1 MQSQPVVEADLP
13 NSSVVI
19 QDQSAPLWSTDDLK
33 LAQNNDPHIG
43 FIYRLVESGVSKPT
57 WNEIVHQSK
66 DVKTL
71 WSFWPRL
78 AIKDGLLQRRF
89 EVVDQQTEL
98 WQVVMPKSH
107 REDFIKLVHGGA
119 TGGHF
124 GLKKIAAAAQA
135 RAYWPTWSSDLA
147 ACLKKCRECA
157 QYHRGTLPRQ
167 AEMQIPLAGE
177 PWERVSVD
185 ITGPHPKSSRQ
196 NVFILTLVDHFSKWA
211 EAIAIPNHTA
221 TTVVKALVVH
231 VFSRFG
237 MPIEIL
243 TDRGA
248 EFESELF
255 CQLLRWLEIDKL
267 RTTAYKPSSNGVVE
281 RFHRTLN
288 SMFGKVISENQR
300 DWDER
305 LPYVIA
311 AYRASVH
318 ASTGFTPNKLMLGR
332 ENRMPID
339 LVMGLPPREAN
350 DSQSVDDFVARQ
362 QEIAEES
369 YQLARQHLA
378 QNAQR
383 RKSAYDVRVRKSK
396 YDIGDWVWYY
406 YPRKYTQKSP
416 KWQRNFTGPYRVMRV
431 IPPVSYV
438 LQKSPRAKPF
448 VVHADKLKRCYS
460 TPPTDWTLTP
470 EAGDSSDNT
479 VALPTT
485 RPSVRRDNQRENSRH
500 TQEERRLELESEPE
514 TQASRAR
521 KRPTYLDAYVCGSA
535 IVGFGRSSLATNR
548 EDLPS
553 RR

>member
-1 MQSQPVVEADLP
+1 
-13 NSSVVI
+13 
-19 QDQSAPLWSTDDLK
+19 
-33 LAQNNDPHIG
+33 
-43 FIYRLVESGVSKPT
+43 
-57 WNEIVHQSK
+57 
-66 DVKTL
+66 
-71 WSFWPRL
+71 
-78 AIKDGLLQRRF
+78 
-89 EVVDQQTEL
+89 
-98 WQVVMPKSH
+98 
-107 REDFIKLVHGGA
+107 
-119 TGGHF
+119 
-124 GLKKIAAAAQA
+124 
-135 RAYWPTWSSDLA
+135 
-147 ACLKKCRECA
+147 
-157 QYHRGTLPRQ
+157 
-167 AEMQIPLAGE
+167 MQIPLAGE

-221 TTVVKALVVH
+221 TTVAKALVVH

-288 SMFGKVISENQR
+288 SMLGKVISENQR

-305 LPYVIA
+305 LPYVMA

-431 IPPVSYV
+431 IPPVNYV

-535 IVGFGRSSLATNR
+535 TVGFGRSSLGTNR
-548 EDLPS
+548 EDLLS

>member
-1 MQSQPVVEADLP
+1 
-13 NSSVVI
+13 
-19 QDQSAPLWSTDDLK
+19 
-33 LAQNNDPHIG
+33 
-43 FIYRLVESGVSKPT
+43 
-57 WNEIVHQSK
+57 
-66 DVKTL
+66 
-71 WSFWPRL
+71 
-78 AIKDGLLQRRF
+78 
-89 EVVDQQTEL
+89 
-98 WQVVMPKSH
+98 
-107 REDFIKLVHGGA
+107 
-119 TGGHF
+119 
-124 GLKKIAAAAQA
+124 
-135 RAYWPTWSSDLA
+135 
-147 ACLKKCRECA
+147 
-157 QYHRGTLPRQ
+157 
-167 AEMQIPLAGE
+167 
-177 PWERVSVD
+177 
-185 ITGPHPKSSRQ
+185 
-196 NVFILTLVDHFSKWA
+196 
-211 EAIAIPNHTA
+211 
-221 TTVVKALVVH
+221 
-231 VFSRFG
+231 

-288 SMFGKVISENQR
+288 SMLGKVISENQR

-305 LPYVIA
+305 LPYVMA

-350 DSQSVDDFVARQ
+350 GSQSVDDFVARQ

-431 IPPVSYV
+431 IPPVNYV

-514 TQASRAR
+514 TQASRVR